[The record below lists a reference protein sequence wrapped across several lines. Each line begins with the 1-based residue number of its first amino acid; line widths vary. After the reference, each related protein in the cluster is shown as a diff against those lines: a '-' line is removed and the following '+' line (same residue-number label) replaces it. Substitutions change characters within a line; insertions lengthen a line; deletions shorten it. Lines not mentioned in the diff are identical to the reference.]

1 MIKTSIRK
9 DQLTKFITEAEKP
22 KKKKLFVTFDNLKTQ
37 HLQKKKKILVRRK
50 KKKRKEKSFPF
61 ETFFP

>member
-37 HLQKKKKILVRRK
+37 HLQKKKKFQYEEK
-50 KKKRKEKSFPF
+50 KKKEKSFPF